1 MKFLILKKLFVTLK
15 YSIVIVKVEMLIF
28 QNVVITSLLGIY
40 LDLSTLDSFLKEY
53 LIMQV
58 LTYFDKFRF
67 TRL

>member
-53 LIMQV
+53 LIMQD